1 MNIESWLNEK
11 SLLRNTVLNNE
22 DYYNSL
28 GRAVIKLWSSDKVIN
43 IEENIKSFKGNGS
56 EKYIIILE
64 KEKEKFLFSL
74 QKLIRILILKH

>member
-28 GRAVIKLWSSDKVIN
+28 GRAVIKL
-43 IEENIKSFKGNGS
+43 
-56 EKYIIILE
+56 
-64 KEKEKFLFSL
+64 
-74 QKLIRILILKH
+74 